1 LEYAAATPT
10 EAVTMRN
17 APHIIMERNTV
28 WFTPSILKKSFD
40 IAWPPRMKMASE
52 IPYDKIRY
60 ARERER

>member
-40 IAWPPRMKMASE
+40 IAYPTRMKIASE
-52 IPYDKIRY
+52 IPYDKILY
-60 ARERER
+60 ARER

>member
-1 LEYAAATPT
+1 MDMPRKPNYKDKSLSLTKKARHSFLEYAAATPT

-40 IAWPPRMKMASE
+40 IA
-52 IPYDKIRY
+52 
-60 ARERER
+60 